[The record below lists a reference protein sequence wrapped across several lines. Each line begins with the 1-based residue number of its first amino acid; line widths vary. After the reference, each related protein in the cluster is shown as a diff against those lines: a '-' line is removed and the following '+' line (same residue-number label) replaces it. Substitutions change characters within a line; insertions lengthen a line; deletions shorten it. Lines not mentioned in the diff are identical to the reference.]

1 MSRVDAMHKYA
12 QHEMAKA
19 FADSPLLL
27 GCLRLNDVI
36 TNEGTNLMES
46 VGPTNQRCLRK
57 CQVLDSFESRVFST
71 HPELRFST
79 SLDLFAFKFG
89 W

>member
-36 TNEGTNLMES
+36 TNEGTKKND
-46 VGPTNQRCLRK
+46 GI
-57 CQVLDSFESRVFST
+57 SRTLGITAIFNASRT
-71 HPELRFST
+71 YF
-79 SLDLFAFKFG
+79 
-89 W
+89 